1 MIKAIKGFRNIMTLG
16 DDEHNYPIMDPYEME
31 DVSFHHVDQSAGKKY
46 SLSADTQAL
55 NIAIDLGTDQGYV
68 MIEDVQIFRHN
79 YNADIKVTGF
89 MDLADTLASAF
100 LDNILD
106 QIVKQ
111 HANERLTKFARKL
124 LEEAIDGMT
133 AEEFFDLLDYFV
145 KKNDEQ

>member
-1 MIKAIKGFRNIMTLG
+1 
-16 DDEHNYPIMDPYEME
+16 
-31 DVSFHHVDQSAGKKY
+31 
-46 SLSADTQAL
+46 
-55 NIAIDLGTDQGYV
+55 
-68 MIEDVQIFRHN
+68 
-79 YNADIKVTGF
+79 